1 MNDMVKVT
9 EPKSDQWNFDDFQ
22 AGPITFKIEGVKVKG
37 GQEQPVEISLAGTP
51 KFYRPCKSMSRC
63 LVAAWGADS
72 AKYAG
77 RSLTLYGDPSIKWGG
92 MAVGGIRISHM
103 SDIDSALTMAL
114 TVTRANRKPFTVRP
128 LKTAAPKGGDAH
140 EPIRNSTE
148 NSQIGQDSV
157 TGGAY
162 PNNAQDCITADE
174 TVVLEKRLDDNAIAL
189 TKVKKAFG
197 VERLSMLT
205 PEQLASAHAM
215 IDTTIKNR
223 RSAT

>member
-103 SDIDSALTMAL
+103 SDLDSALTMAL

-128 LKTAAPKGGDAH
+128 LTIEQAPKPDA
-140 EPIRNSTE
+140 EP
-148 NSQIGQDSV
+148 V
-157 TGGAY
+157 Y
-162 PNNAQDCITADE
+162 ITPDE
-174 TVVLEKRLDDNAIAL
+174 ATTLEKRLDDNAIAL

-205 PEQLASAHAM
+205 PEQLASAHET

-223 RSAT
+223 RGAT